1 MYGGSTF
8 SLHQENKMDI
18 RQIDEGYA
26 VSGQISSD
34 DVRDLAAAGYHTIIC
49 NRPDGEAPDQPD
61 FAEIER
67 VAEKAGISVF
77 YVPVVSGQLTQDD
90 VNAMARALE
99 EAEGPVLA
107 YCRSGARSTNIYGI
121 VQQQKG

>member
-1 MYGGSTF
+1 
-8 SLHQENKMDI
+8 MDI

-26 VSGQISSD
+26 VSGQISPD
-34 DVRDLAAAGYHTIIC
+34 EVRDIAAAGYRTIIC
-49 NRPDGEAPDQPD
+49 NRPDGEAPDQPA

-67 VAEKAGISVF
+67 AAVAAGLSVY
-77 YVPVVSGQLTQDD
+77 YVPVVSGQLTKDD
-90 VNAMARALE
+90 VDAMAEALGE
-99 EAEGPVLA
+99 TQGPVLA

>member
-1 MYGGSTF
+1 
-8 SLHQENKMDI
+8 MDI

-26 VSGQISSD
+26 VSGQISPD
-34 DVRDLAAAGYHTIIC
+34 DVRDIAAAGFHTIIC
-49 NRPDGEAPDQPD
+49 NRPDGEAADQPD

-67 VAEKAGISVF
+67 VAEKAGISVH

-90 VNAMARALE
+90 VDAMAKALDE
-99 EAEGPVLA
+99 SEGPVLA

>member
-1 MYGGSTF
+1 
-8 SLHQENKMDI
+8 MDI

-26 VSGQISSD
+26 VSGQISPD

-49 NRPDGEAPDQPD
+49 NRPDGESADQPN
-61 FAEIER
+61 FAEIKN
-67 VAEKAGISVF
+67 VAEKAGIAIY
-77 YVPVVSGQLTQDD
+77 YVPVVAGQLTQDD
-90 VNAMARALE
+90 VDGMARALD

-121 VQQQKG
+121 VQQQKD